1 MSQSKTKFD
10 STKLKET
17 VRRKCSNKMVT
28 TGFLM
33 FVAAS
38 IVATVCFVLLVGNK
52 SNKEGK
58 HPFNISLCASYKID
72 TAIILVY
79 KLICGRRVEKN
90 KILRSASSEDI
101 NGSPSYLLYY
111 IKEKYNKEC
120 KQPFNIS
127 LCTS

>member
-17 VRRKCSNKMVT
+17 VRPKCSKKMVAT
-28 TGFLM
+28 LI
-33 FVAAS
+33 FVAAL

>member
-17 VRRKCSNKMVT
+17 VRSKCSKKMVAT
-28 TGFLM
+28 LI
-33 FVAAS
+33 FVAAL